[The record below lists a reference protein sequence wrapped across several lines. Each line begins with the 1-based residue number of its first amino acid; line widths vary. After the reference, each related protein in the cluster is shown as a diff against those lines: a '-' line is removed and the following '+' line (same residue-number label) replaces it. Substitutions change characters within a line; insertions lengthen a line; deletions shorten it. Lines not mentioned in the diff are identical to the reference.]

1 MHGYLQKHQLHERQ
15 NRTIFGNWYFLNCA
29 ILQKDIEYASSRNS
43 NKNFA
48 SDIYT
53 RT

>member
-15 NRTIFGNWYFLNCA
+15 ISNNFRKLVFLNCA
-29 ILQKDIEYASSRNS
+29 ILKNDIEYASSRNS

-48 SDIYT
+48 FDIYT